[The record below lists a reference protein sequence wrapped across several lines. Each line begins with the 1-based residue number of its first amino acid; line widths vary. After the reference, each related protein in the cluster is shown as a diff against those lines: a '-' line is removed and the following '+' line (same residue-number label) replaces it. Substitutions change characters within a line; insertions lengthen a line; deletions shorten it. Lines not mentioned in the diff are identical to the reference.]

1 MNKFKVNLQKII
13 ITRSIIQDKSTLN
26 LHLLYI
32 NIYIYIY
39 IYTHIYIHYPVIL
52 FDGYISNINV
62 NLMLICL
69 ELSKM

>member
-1 MNKFKVNLQKII
+1 MYRYYVHICV
-13 ITRSIIQDKSTLN
+13 
-26 LHLLYI
+26 YVC
-32 NIYIYIY
+32 IY